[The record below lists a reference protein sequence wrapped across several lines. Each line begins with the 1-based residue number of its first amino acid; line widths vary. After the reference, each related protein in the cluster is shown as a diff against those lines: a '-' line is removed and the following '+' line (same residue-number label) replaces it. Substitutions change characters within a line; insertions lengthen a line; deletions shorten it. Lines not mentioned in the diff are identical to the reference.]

1 VTQHAAAIFNVEW
14 KTISRVAVRG
24 GRAVR
29 WTSRSNPALGGTA
42 FMDGW
47 WSEIDEEIE
56 KALVRNG
63 GLSPADLSREIGLS
77 EAATV
82 SILSRL
88 AAEGKVRMTRVE
100 LAAPRA
106 QASAA

>member
-1 VTQHAAAIFNVEW
+1 
-14 KTISRVAVRG
+14 
-24 GRAVR
+24 
-29 WTSRSNPALGGTA
+29 
-42 FMDGW
+42 MDGW
-47 WSEIDEEIE
+47 WSEIDEQIE

-88 AAEGKVRMTRVE
+88 AVEGKIRIARVE
-100 LAAPRA
+100 VAAPRA
-106 QASAA
+106 RISAA

>member
-1 VTQHAAAIFNVEW
+1 
-14 KTISRVAVRG
+14 
-24 GRAVR
+24 
-29 WTSRSNPALGGTA
+29 
-42 FMDGW
+42 MDGW
-47 WSEIDEEIE
+47 WSEIDEQIE

-88 AAEGKVRMTRVE
+88 AAEGKVRMIRVE
-100 LAAPRA
+100 LASSRA
-106 QASAA
+106 RASAA

>member
-1 VTQHAAAIFNVEW
+1 
-14 KTISRVAVRG
+14 
-24 GRAVR
+24 
-29 WTSRSNPALGGTA
+29 
-42 FMDGW
+42 MDGW
-47 WSEIDEEIE
+47 WSEIDEQIE
-56 KALVRNG
+56 KALVRTG

-100 LAAPRA
+100 LATSRA
-106 QASAA
+106 RASAA

>member
-1 VTQHAAAIFNVEW
+1 
-14 KTISRVAVRG
+14 
-24 GRAVR
+24 
-29 WTSRSNPALGGTA
+29 
-42 FMDGW
+42 MDGW
-47 WSEIDEEIE
+47 WSEIDEQIE

-88 AAEGKVRMTRVE
+88 AAEGKVRMMRVE
-100 LAAPRA
+100 LAAPRER
-106 QASAA
+106 ASAA

>member
-1 VTQHAAAIFNVEW
+1 
-14 KTISRVAVRG
+14 
-24 GRAVR
+24 
-29 WTSRSNPALGGTA
+29 
-42 FMDGW
+42 MDGW
-47 WSEIDEEIE
+47 WSEIDEQIE

-100 LAAPRA
+100 LAASRA
-106 QASAA
+106 RASAA